1 MANSS
6 INLSS
11 LDFDTLK
18 SNFKEYL
25 KSQSVFKDYNF
36 DGSNISVL
44 LDVMSYNSYLNSF
57 YLNMVAS
64 EMFLDSAQKY
74 DSVVSHAK
82 ELNYVP
88 RSAAPSVA
96 NVSFT
101 IETSNPIGSL
111 AIPKGTRF
119 YGTNANGSYDF
130 ISTESTV
137 YVSGNN
143 SYTVDNLLLFEGS
156 YFEDSFV
163 KNDNIE
169 NQRFVL
175 SNKNIYTD
183 SISVSI
189 VENNDTVNPI
199 TFTKADTLYGL
210 DSNSKVFF
218 LQGCENFQY
227 EIIFGDGLFGR
238 KPLNGA
244 TIKVNYVV
252 TNGTDGNG
260 VDNFTI
266 SDNLAQSGASVNVS
280 DITVNVSA
288 ENGANQETI
297 DTVRFN
303 APRYFATQQRAVTS
317 DDYASLV
324 KAQFG
329 GQIDDVIIYG
339 GQELEPKQYG
349 RVVVSLKPKNSTIVP
364 NYLKNQIESY
374 LLDYIALPNRVI
386 ISEPDYFYIYVN
398 STVQYDKTATTK
410 SVADLKGVV
419 LNQMLQ
425 YSYDHIGLFGND
437 FRYSKFVAHIDNSD
451 TSITS
456 NNTEIKMIKRLS
468 PSFNYATSY
477 VIDFAN
483 MPEREGLYYG
493 KVYPDERILT
503 SSSFT
508 YVDSAG
514 VEYTN
519 AFLED
524 IPRPVV
530 SSTEDSKVGDI
541 AVYNIT
547 NNQRVLVNPSI
558 GIVCYEDNSNGPSG
572 RVILTNLKTSSYTNY
587 ISLYLTPSEKDII
600 ATKNMILLMA
610 AEDITTN
617 ITETV
622 K

>member
-25 KSQSVFKDYNF
+25 KTQSVFKDYNF

-57 YLNMVAS
+57 YLNMIAS

-74 DSVVSHAK
+74 DSVISHAK

-101 IETSNPIGSL
+101 METSNPIGNITL
-111 AIPKGTRF
+111 PKGTKF
-119 YGTNANGSYDF
+119 YGTNANGSYNF
-130 ISTESTV
+130 ITTEATT
-137 YVSGNN
+137 YVSSNN
-143 SYTVDNLLLFEGS
+143 SYTVNNLLLYEGD
-156 YFEDSFV
+156 YFIDSFV
-163 KNDNIE
+163 KDDSIE
-169 NQRFVL
+169 NQRYVL

-189 VENNDTVNPI
+189 IENNDISNPI
-199 TFTKADTLYGL
+199 TFTRAETLYGL

-218 LQGCENFQY
+218 LQGCENYQY
-227 EIIFGDGLFGR
+227 EIVFGDGLFGR

-244 TIKVNYVV
+244 TITVNYAV

-260 VDNFTI
+260 VDNYTI
-266 SDNLAQSGASVNVS
+266 SDNVSQGGASINVS
-280 DITVNVSA
+280 DITVNVLS
-288 ENGANQETI
+288 ENGANQESI

-329 GQIDDVIIYG
+329 GQIEDVIIYG

-386 ISEPDYFYIYVN
+386 ISEPDYFYIKVN
-398 STVQYDKTATTK
+398 STAQYNKTATTK
-410 SVADLKGVV
+410 SIADLKGDI
-419 LNQMLQ
+419 LSSMLQ
-425 YSYDHIGLFGND
+425 FAVDHIELFGND
-437 FRYSKFVAHIDNSD
+437 FRYSKFVAHIDD
-451 TSITS
+451 TDISITS
-456 NNTEIKMIKRLS
+456 NNTEIKIIKRIS
-468 PSFNYATSY
+468 PALNYATSY
-477 VIDFAN
+477 VIDFSN
-483 MPEREGLYYG
+483 KPEREGLYYG
-493 KVYPDERILT
+493 KVYPDERILL

-514 VEYTN
+514 IEYQN

-524 IPRPVV
+524 VPRPQV
-530 SSTEDSKVGDI
+530 SSTEDTKIGDV
-541 AVYNIT
+541 AVYNIV
-547 NNQRVLVNPSI
+547 NNQRVLVNSSI
-558 GIVCYEDNSNGPSG
+558 GTVCYEDSTEGPAG
-572 RVILTNLKTSSYTNY
+572 RVKLTNFKTSSYNNY
-587 ISLYLTPSEKDII
+587 ISIYLTPSEKDII
-600 ATKNMILLMA
+600 ATKNMILLMEP
-610 AEDITTN
+610 EDITIN
-617 ITETV
+617 IIETV

>member
-18 SNFKEYL
+18 ANFKEYL

-101 IETSNPIGSL
+101 METSNPIGSL
-111 AIPKGTRF
+111 SIAKGTRF
-119 YGTNANGSYDF
+119 YGTNSNGSYTF
-130 ISTESTV
+130 ITTEDTT
-137 YVSGNN
+137 YVSSNN
-143 SYTVDNLLLFEGS
+143 SYSVNNLLLYEGT
-156 YFEDSFV
+156 YFKDSFV
-163 KNDNIE
+163 KDDNIE

-175 SNKNIYTD
+175 SNINVYTD
-183 SISVSI
+183 SILVSVI
-189 VENNDTVNPI
+189 ENNDTTNPI
-199 TFTKADTLYGL
+199 TFTRAETLYGL

-218 LQGCENFQY
+218 LQGCENYKY
-227 EIIFGDGLFGR
+227 EIVFGDGLFGR

-244 TIKVNYVV
+244 TISIQYVV
-252 TNGTDGNG
+252 TDGTDGNG

-280 DITVNVSA
+280 DITVNISS

-324 KAQFG
+324 KARFG
-329 GQIDDVIIYG
+329 GQIEDVIIYG

-364 NYLKNQIESY
+364 NYLKNEIESY

-398 STVQYDKTATTK
+398 STTQYNKTATTK
-410 SVADLKGVV
+410 TASDLKGNI
-419 LNQMLQ
+419 LSSMLQ
-425 YSYDHIGLFGND
+425 FAADHIELFGND
-437 FRYSKFVAHIDNSD
+437 FRYSKFVAHIDDTD

-456 NNTEIKMIKRLS
+456 NNTEIKMIKRIS
-468 PSFNYATSY
+468 PALNYATSY

-493 KVYPDERILT
+493 KVYPDERILN

-508 YVDSAG
+508 YVDSSG
-514 VEYTN
+514 VEYQN

-524 IPRPVV
+524 VPRPIT
-530 SSTEDSKVGDI
+530 SSLEDAKVGDV
-541 AVYNIT
+541 AVYNIVS
-547 NNQRVLVNPSI
+547 NQRVLVNASI
-558 GIVCYEDNSNGPSG
+558 GIVCYEDCAEGPAG
-572 RVILTNLKTSSYTNY
+572 RVKLTNFKTSSYNNSISIY
-587 ISLYLTPSEKDII
+587 ITPSEKDII
-600 ATKNMILLMA
+600 ATKNMILLMEP
-610 AEDITTN
+610 EDITIN
-617 ITETV
+617 IIETV